1 MLYNGY
7 NQVYNGLKQDG
18 GREMTDVRERLRDRI
33 EYTIDHSGLTAKEV
47 ADKLGVSRVAV
58 YNWLKGKN
66 TPDFDTLV
74 KFCELFSVTL
84 NFIYGLD
91 PINSDK
97 RDLNRELL
105 LQRYDQL
112 NLTGQIKLADFAD
125 DLFRSGKYTPISI
138 D

>member
-1 MLYNGY
+1 MN
-7 NQVYNGLKQDG
+7 
-18 GREMTDVRERLRDRI
+18 DVKERLRERI
-33 EYTIDHSGLTAKEV
+33 EYTIEHSGLTTKEV
-47 ADKLGVSRVAV
+47 AEQLGVSRVAV

-74 KFCELFSVTL
+74 KFCELFQVTL

-91 PINSDK
+91 PISADK
-97 RDLNRELL
+97 RDLIREQLL
-105 LQRYDQL
+105 HCYDQL

-125 DLFRSGKYTPISI
+125 DLLQSGKYKPMIV